1 MNRNKRR
8 PEKVGSKKPKAAVSD
23 PSADERGLKI
33 GEAAKVIGVEAYVL
47 RFWETQFQILKPK
60 HARSKHRFY
69 QTRDI
74 ETLRLIKRLLHQEGF
89 TIAGANKYIRENGID
104 PSNIATESS
113 RANIA
118 TEAPKTPEPAAKA
131 PATTSLETRRA
142 LAEMRRD
149 LESIHKLL
157 AED

>member
-1 MNRNKRR
+1 MNRTRRR
-8 PEKVGSKKPKAAVSD
+8 PEKTARKAAPVSKTAQAV
-23 PSADERGLKI
+23 PERGLKI

-69 QTRDI
+69 QPRDI
-74 ETLRLIKRLLHQEGF
+74 ETLKLIKRLLHEEGF

-104 PSNIATESS
+104 PSQIE
-113 RANIA
+113 RQ
-118 TEAPKTPEPAAKA
+118 APHAAEGGGHPAA
-131 PATTSLETRRA
+131 PAALEGPVRRT

-149 LESIHKLL
+149 LQSIHKLL
-157 AED
+157 EH

>member
-1 MNRNKRR
+1 MNRSSRR
-8 PEKVGSKKPKAAVSD
+8 ADKTEPKKPRAA
-23 PSADERGLKI
+23 SADSAPDDRGLKI

-69 QTRDI
+69 QPRDI
-74 ETLRLIKRLLHQEGF
+74 ETLKLIKRLLHQEGF

-104 PSNIATESS
+104 PSNIDSAAGKIVEPTSKASASS
-113 RANIA
+113 NSDA
-118 TEAPKTPEPAAKA
+118 
-131 PATTSLETRRA
+131 RRA
-142 LAEMRRD
+142 LAEVRRD

-157 AED
+157 AND

>member
-1 MNRNKRR
+1 MNRTRR
-8 PEKVGSKKPKAAVSD
+8 REKSEPKKPKAAASD
-23 PSADERGLKI
+23 ASGEDRGLKI

-69 QTRDI
+69 QPRDI
-74 ETLRLIKRLLHQEGF
+74 ETLKLIKRLLHQEGF

-104 PSNIATESS
+104 PSNIDSA
-113 RANIA
+113 AGKI
-118 TEAPKTPEPAAKA
+118 PETSTSKA
-131 PATTSLETRRA
+131 PAPNNSEARRA
-142 LAEMRRD
+142 LAEVRRD

-157 AED
+157 NSD

>member
-1 MNRNKRR
+1 MNRTRRR
-8 PEKVGSKKPKAAVSD
+8 PEKIEPKKAKAAVSD
-23 PSADERGLKI
+23 SPADERGLKI
-33 GEAAKVIGVEAYVL
+33 GEAAKTIGVEAYVL

-69 QTRDI
+69 QPRDI

-104 PSNIATESS
+104 TAGLPPETP
-113 RANIA
+113 RA
-118 TEAPKTPEPAAKA
+118 PEPSSKA
-131 PATTSLETRRA
+131 PPSSNEARRT

>member
-8 PEKVGSKKPKAAVSD
+8 PEKIETKKPKAAPSD
-23 PSADERGLKI
+23 AFGDERGLKI

-47 RFWETQFQILKPK
+47 RFWETQFPILKPK

-69 QTRDI
+69 QPRDI

-104 PSNIATESS
+104 PSNIATET
-113 RANIA
+113 AK
-118 TEAPKTPEPAAKA
+118 TTPEQTATAPA
-131 PATTSLETRRA
+131 ATTSLETRRA

>member
-8 PEKVGSKKPKAAVSD
+8 GEKTEAKKLKAAASD
-23 PSADERGLKI
+23 APGDERGLKI

-47 RFWETQFQILKPK
+47 RFWETQFPILKPK

-69 QTRDI
+69 QPRDI
-74 ETLRLIKRLLHQEGF
+74 ETLQLIKRLLHQEGF

-104 PSNIATESS
+104 PSNIATES
-113 RANIA
+113 A
-118 TEAPKTPEPAAKA
+118 KVPEPLTKA

-149 LESIHKLL
+149 LESIHKML

>member
-1 MNRNKRR
+1 MNRTRR
-8 PEKVGSKKPKAAVSD
+8 REKSEPKKPKAAASD
-23 PSADERGLKI
+23 SSGEDRGLKI

-69 QTRDI
+69 QPRDI
-74 ETLRLIKRLLHQEGF
+74 ETLKLIKRLLHQEGF

-104 PSNIATESS
+104 PSNIESASSKTEKP
-113 RANIA
+113 AD
-118 TEAPKTPEPAAKA
+118 APSKPAA
-131 PATTSLETRRA
+131 SSSETRRA

-157 AED
+157 GDD

>member
-1 MNRNKRR
+1 MNRTRR
-8 PEKVGSKKPKAAVSD
+8 REKSEPKKPKAAASD
-23 PSADERGLKI
+23 ASGEDRGLKI

-69 QTRDI
+69 QPRDI
-74 ETLRLIKRLLHQEGF
+74 ETLKLIKRLLHQEGF

-104 PSNIATESS
+104 PSNIESASAKTEKPVDASS
-113 RANIA
+113 
-118 TEAPKTPEPAAKA
+118 KTAA
-131 PATTSLETRRA
+131 SSHETRRA

-157 AED
+157 GED

>member
-1 MNRNKRR
+1 MNRTSRR
-8 PEKVGSKKPKAAVSD
+8 ADKTEPRKPKAIGTDS
-23 PSADERGLKI
+23 SGDERGLKI

-69 QTRDI
+69 QPRDI
-74 ETLRLIKRLLHQEGF
+74 ETLKLIKRLLHQEGF

-104 PSNIATESS
+104 PSNIDSAS
-113 RANIA
+113 A
-118 TEAPKTPEPAAKA
+118 KTPDAPPSKPAAA
-131 PATTSLETRRA
+131 NSDARRA
-142 LAEMRRD
+142 LAEVRRD

-157 AED
+157 G

>member
-1 MNRNKRR
+1 MNRSSRR
-8 PEKVGSKKPKAAVSD
+8 ADKIAPKKPKATH
-23 PSADERGLKI
+23 ADSSLGASGEDRGLKI

-69 QTRDI
+69 QPRDI
-74 ETLRLIKRLLHQEGF
+74 ETLKLIKRLLHQEGF

-104 PSNIATESS
+104 PSNIESAAAKTE
-113 RANIA
+113 
-118 TEAPKTPEPAAKA
+118 KTTEPASKA
-131 PATTSLETRRA
+131 PASSNSEARRA
-142 LAEMRRD
+142 LAEVRRD

-157 AED
+157 DSD